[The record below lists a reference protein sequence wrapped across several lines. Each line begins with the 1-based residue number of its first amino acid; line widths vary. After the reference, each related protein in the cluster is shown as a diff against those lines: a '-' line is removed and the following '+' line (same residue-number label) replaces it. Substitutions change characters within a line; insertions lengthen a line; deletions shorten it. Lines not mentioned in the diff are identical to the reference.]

1 LLNLDGTTAVAE
13 DIGRQLITTGKRQ
26 SPQEVEA
33 IISKVTADDVRR
45 VAGEYLWDQ
54 DVAIVGVGPVEGLP
68 DYSRVRG
75 DMATNRF

>member
-1 LLNLDGTTAVAE
+1 MLNLDGTTAVAE

-54 DVAIVGVGPVEGLP
+54 DVAVVGVGPGIYNIIL
-68 DYSRVRG
+68 YRI
-75 DMATNRF
+75 F